1 MLSRKEA
8 LRRFILTGI
17 VAHPALYSL
26 VCATAPVSGPVEGR
40 NLEQLLAGLQK
51 LAKDPSRVQAR
62 EGFWSPGKVFS
73 HCAQSIRY
81 GRTGFPEEKSALF
94 RYTIGS
100 LAFGVFS
107 MRNSMSHGLTDEIPG
122 AQKIPEDHSTEE
134 GLEELILEIQAFL
147 VYTGPLQPHFAYG
160 NLNHE
165 QYDRANTW
173 HILNHMEG
181 MVII

>member
-26 VCATAPVSGPVEGR
+26 ACATVPVSGPVQGKS
-40 NLEQLLAGLQK
+40 LEQLLGGLQK
-51 LAKDPSRVQAR
+51 LEKDPSRIQAR
-62 EGFWSPGKVFS
+62 DGFWSPGKVFS

-94 RYTIGS
+94 RYTVGS

-107 MRNSMSHGLTDEIPG
+107 LRDSMSHGLTDEIPG
-122 AQKIPEDHSTEE
+122 AESIPEDYSTSD
-134 GLEELILEIQAFL
+134 GLQELVREIEAFL
-147 VYTGPLQPHFAYG
+147 VYTGPLKPHFAYG
-160 NLNHE
+160 ALSHE

-173 HILNHMEG
+173 HILNHLEG
-181 MVII
+181 LVIR